1 MEPREQLVTR
11 NTVIERAR
19 HGLIEFGILS
29 VLFGLYYATRGLAA
43 GKEIDAFQNAREVM
57 HLERKLGLF
66 REIGVQAWLLAQP
79 WIVHFL
85 NWVYT
90 YTHMAGLV
98 LFGIWLFW
106 RHTERYREF
115 RNVFLGI
122 LGIGLLIYALYPLAP
137 PRFFPY
143 NGFVDTLALYG
154 KVNYDQPSVAMLYNP
169 FAAMPSLHVAFALFC
184 GIGVI
189 RVGRKLAHWLLG
201 TFYPLLMITAVVG
214 TGNHY
219 ILDAIAGSTLTV
231 AAYIFVPRI
240 TAALARY
247 RERLTADAHS
257 VAP

>member
-1 MEPREQLVTR
+1 MKPRERLIARHTA
-11 NTVIERAR
+11 IERAR
-19 HGLIEFGILS
+19 HGVLEFGLLS

-43 GKEIDAFQNAREVM
+43 GKESAAFENAREVM
-57 HLERKLGLF
+57 HLERRLGLF

-79 WIVHFL
+79 SIVHFL

-98 LFGIWLFW
+98 LFGLWMFW
-106 RHTERYREF
+106 RHTHRYREF

-122 LGIGLLIYALYPLAP
+122 LGVGLLVYALYPLAP

-143 NGFVDTLALYG
+143 SGFVDTLALYG
-154 KVNYDQPSVAMLYNP
+154 RVNYDQPSVAMLYNP
-169 FAAMPSLHVAFALFC
+169 FAAMPSLHVAFALYA
-184 GIGVI
+184 GIGLIRLGRRIIHWVI
-189 RVGRKLAHWLLG
+189 G
-201 TFYPLLMITAVVG
+201 TIYPLLMIAAVVG

-231 AAYIFVPRI
+231 AAYLLVPRV

-247 RERLTADAHS
+247 REHLSADTASAS
-257 VAP
+257 P